1 MRRPRYREFKV
12 GRFTL
17 IDAKTGPRHVLTG
30 EVARMLPENL
40 GGSAFEQGFFD
51 GQVWS
56 TNDSERPSW
65 SEKPL

>member
-12 GRFTL
+12 GRFML
-17 IDAKTGPRHVLTG
+17 IDGKTGPRHVLTG
-30 EVARMLPENL
+30 EVARILPENL

-65 SEKPL
+65 SEEPL